1 LEARG
6 GVEPPIKVL
15 QTLALPLGYRAAG
28 RKKLSVFSNQL
39 SGRNEKHANAS
50 VPHLQT
56 LFAFL
61 RNSPD

>member
-1 LEARG
+1 
-6 GVEPPIKVL
+6 
-15 QTLALPLGYRAAG
+15 
-28 RKKLSVFSNQL
+28 LSVFSNQL
-39 SGRNEKHANAS
+39 SGRNEKHAKAS